1 MAIDPKLPTEIFLA
15 RPRVR
20 HEVTRVRSRD
30 AADDVLPR
38 GTVLD
43 KYRVEDLVGRGA
55 FGAGYRATH
64 VLLET
69 TVALKLLRAEVVA
82 RKPEV
87 VAQLVDEARLAARI
101 RHPNVVRVL
110 DVTRMPGLTFVVMEY
125 IDGESLA
132 TAIAMR
138 GRLDPGRVIDVGVDV
153 ALGLEAG
160 LAEGIVHRDVKPSNV
175 LLARDGRACVID
187 LGLARGAVSE
197 RSLAPT
203 APRGFVGTRGYAAPE
218 QLVDPEAVDFRAD
231 LYALGV
237 TLDESL
243 RGKRR
248 RGDASLESDPR
259 ARALARVIYRM
270 LAPDPHDRHG
280 SYRELVDALNAARE
294 AS

>member
-1 MAIDPKLPTEIFLA
+1 MAIDPKLPAEIFLA
-15 RPRVR
+15 RSRSRHEPARVR
-20 HEVTRVRSRD
+20 PREPE
-30 AADDVLPR
+30 DVLAR
-38 GTVLD
+38 GTLLD

-55 FGAGYRATH
+55 FGAVYRATH

-110 DVTRMPGLTFVVMEY
+110 DVTRTPALTFVVMEF

-132 TAIAMR
+132 TAIALR
-138 GRLDPGRVIDVGVDV
+138 GRLDPARVIDIGVDL

-203 APRGFVGTRGYAAPE
+203 ASRGFVGTRGYAAPE
-218 QLVDPEAVDFRAD
+218 QLVDPEGVDFRAD
-231 LYALGV
+231 VYALGV

-248 RGDASLESDPR
+248 RGDPTLESDPR
-259 ARALARVIYRM
+259 ARSLSRVIYRM

-294 AS
+294 AP